1 VSTSDG
7 TDERRK
13 GILAGAEAA
22 GGRPRLRKKKEGEQ
36 GEVPIPAYGA
46 MQREPQLGSWMLET
60 AVPLAQN
67 RDNYL
72 PKELRD
78 RGKVVMRAVFRL
90 PAKEGMAKLREAG
103 QWLEREHPST
113 ASLRGAHSIL
123 RLVKIREVNQQQAQ
137 KVEACP
143 APERY
148 RQLWAGDTWL

>member
-1 VSTSDG
+1 MSTSDG

-22 GGRPRLRKKKEGEQ
+22 GGRPRLHKKKEGEQ
-36 GEVPIPAYGA
+36 GEVPIPAYFA

-78 RGKVVMRAVFRL
+78 RGKVVVRAVFRL

-103 QWLEREHPST
+103 AMAGEGTPEHGEF
-113 ASLRGAHSIL
+113 ARGPQHT
-123 RLVKIREVNQQQAQ
+123 
-137 KVEACP
+137 P
-143 APERY
+143 P
-148 RQLWAGDTWL
+148 RQDS